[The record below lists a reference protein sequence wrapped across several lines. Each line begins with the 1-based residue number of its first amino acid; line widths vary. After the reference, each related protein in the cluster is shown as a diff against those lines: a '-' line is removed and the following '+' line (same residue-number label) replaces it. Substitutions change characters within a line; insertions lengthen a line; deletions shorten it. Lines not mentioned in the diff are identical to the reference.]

1 MLTCRQIMLFTY
13 VKADTFKTV
22 KPRGGGEGR
31 QRAQESRGALLG
43 RRRGQDGNTGDV
55 KLRAVPGG
63 EGRPGAPATDYRGV
77 CDRFKH
83 SSHSLACWKHG
94 PSPFILTSA
103 SHVRTETSPR
113 EVRDPPL
120 CSHTFTTHRHQQGR
134 RRTVPWKGAAS
145 SFGVKTVPTGVS

>member
-1 MLTCRQIMLFTY
+1 MLFTY

-94 PSPFILTSA
+94 PSPSILTSA

-113 EVRDPPL
+113 EVRGAPPSAPTRLRPAGTGRGADEPSLGRAPLPPL
-120 CSHTFTTHRHQQGR
+120 G
-134 RRTVPWKGAAS
+134 
-145 SFGVKTVPTGVS
+145 

>member
-31 QRAQESRGALLG
+31 QRAQESRGRPAGQAARSG
-43 RRRGQDGNTGDV
+43 REHWRRQTARG
-55 KLRAVPGG
+55 PGG